1 MKIYMDVCCLCR
13 PFDNQLIPR
22 IRYESEAV
30 IAILN
35 RCSEDWE
42 LAWSSALTYEI
53 AKIPDPQKKH
63 YVASFAAKTT
73 INIFVDENI
82 KEQASVF
89 MEWGIKA
96 LDALHLACA
105 EVSGATVLLTTDD
118 TLIKIMCH
126 YSDRIAIRI
135 VNPAA
140 WYEEV
145 TGNESE
151 DIA

>member
-1 MKIYMDVCCLCR
+1 MSVCLCR
-13 PFDNQLIPR
+13 PFDDQLIPR

-42 LAWSSALTYEI
+42 LVWSSAVTYEI

-73 INIFVDENI
+73 TNIFVDENI

-89 MEWGIKA
+89 MGWGSK
-96 LDALHLACA
+96 
-105 EVSGATVLLTTDD
+105 ST
-118 TLIKIMCH
+118 
-126 YSDRIAIRI
+126 
-135 VNPAA
+135 
-140 WYEEV
+140 
-145 TGNESE
+145 
-151 DIA
+151 